1 MTPPAPVT
9 PHPLAHPPY
18 ITTLALSCSI
28 FPPKHSIN
36 FPDIYHISS
45 STLSCYSPVAPIIR
59 CWVSSHFTWC
69 SLNISSIIHLKYIP
83 VPSLAPYHHHDRH
96 CSPTLFNS
104 TASAAALTLLL
115 CTAHVLCSAIREIP
129 PFLYFPDQANS
140 YLHRSQDSD
149 NHAGL
154 HEAPYLHRLY

>member
-1 MTPPAPVT
+1 MFTCPITGPHISRHYFFSEIGHSLYLSFWLHFMILTKIPCPVT
-9 PHPLAHPPY
+9 CRVTYHHVPDWQHLLLSLHPLWHVHLTWAPEIY
-18 ITTLALSCSI
+18 TS
-28 FPPKHSIN
+28 PKSSS
-36 FPDIYHISS
+36 ISS
-45 STLSCYSPVAPIIR
+45 S
-59 CWVSSHFTWC
+59 WSSLFTTY
-69 SLNISSIIHLKYIP
+69 LIN
-83 VPSLAPYHHHDRH
+83 
-96 CSPTLFNS
+96 F

-149 NHAGL
+149 NHARL